1 MGLLPF
7 EELKELQVSAI
18 LITAWAQDW
27 GESIVCIFHL
37 QVCWVS
43 NLNITSRMCM
53 WNHLNHWLKLLRHW
67 GVIKHTVMEQEVM
80 LRRNSF
86 FDLIYRQAM
95 ATYAV
100 YVPTAL
106 QWIIEMT
113 LLLLVRDNKSS
124 LVPKSSHR
132 LVLDCLQHT
141 KTEGKA
147 WEYLFICLS
156 KSWGCSLVPQFLDNS
171 LYFHAC
177 ATMLKAKW
185 NFKLQWMPLYW
196 VAS

>member
-1 MGLLPF
+1 
-7 EELKELQVSAI
+7 
-18 LITAWAQDW
+18 
-27 GESIVCIFHL
+27 
-37 QVCWVS
+37 
-43 NLNITSRMCM
+43 
-53 WNHLNHWLKLLRHW
+53 
-67 GVIKHTVMEQEVM
+67 M
-80 LRRNSF
+80 LRRNSL

-147 WEYLFICLS
+147 
-156 KSWGCSLVPQFLDNS
+156 
-171 LYFHAC
+171 
-177 ATMLKAKW
+177 
-185 NFKLQWMPLYW
+185 
-196 VAS
+196 